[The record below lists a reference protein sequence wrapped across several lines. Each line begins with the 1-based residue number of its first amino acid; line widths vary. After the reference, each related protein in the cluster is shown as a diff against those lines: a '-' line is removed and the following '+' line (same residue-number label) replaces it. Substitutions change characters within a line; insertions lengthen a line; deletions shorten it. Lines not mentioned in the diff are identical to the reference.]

1 MRAAVLHDEEKPQ
14 RGPKCDSTA
23 EGVRVPG
30 SRASPVKVASLCNS
44 FPRWLT
50 KSSGSL
56 GLFFQ
61 SVVNEPYESS
71 SRTSKLAE
79 AENTYKDI
87 WPMPVPF
94 AEVFKSGSFG
104 SSHWKKKVVAMEVV
118 ILNWLHLGCPCA
130 APACARLGVKPSRK
144 QWEVVQYLLHVS
156 LDGNTPEL
164 VDVGLMGRAA
174 MKFENVEK
182 ALQMISESFSTL
194 HDSFRGYDGG
204 GGERPLSFDDS
215 WLRSAKLMHS
225 IPGHDVMVAKPI
237 VSSRL
242 KFPRPPS
249 FDPVQF
255 FDGPTCELYL
265 RPIDHAEDH
274 SKFHGQV
281 PVVKI
286 NAAVQEKL
294 DLYKKLAECGRLRRV
309 DKACDRSPFVSGL
322 FSVGKNEVKDRLI
335 LDARPPNLLEQ
346 SRTVWCS
353 SMAAGSCLVD
363 IVLQPGRILVSS
375 GLDLTDYFYQ
385 FVISP
390 QRVDRNR
397 LAGSLSAYEAK
408 YVFGKNEPADFDG
421 PVLVSLSTLAM
432 GDLLACEFAQA
443 AHLGLCLQ
451 NQVCD
456 ANSLLS
462 FRTPVPRSLSMI
474 GIVIDDLIAL
484 EQIFSEQLAA
494 PPGDLD
500 SEKRIARALAGYEK
514 ATLLH
519 NPDKGFTRETCSR
532 FWGCELDGSKGLVR
546 GSTLRMWPL
555 FCLTCRIALLGFS
568 TVKLMEV
575 ISGCWISLMT
585 MRRRLLCVM
594 NLIFEPLGI
603 EDSTRVIKLSP
614 ELIDEL
620 FCICAL
626 APLAVADL
634 KSQFLPFVVATD
646 ASSTWMA
653 AVRADLDVKVVEEC
667 SRHSLKKGNW
677 SQLLPTAKAWL
688 KSHDMLDPEDEMPE
702 EGYNTHPLWTTL
714 ASSLHYVERWRAP
727 CKYGQHINILELKSF
742 IKEEKALARS
752 FCGARYLAG
761 LDSQVSL
768 GALVKGR
775 AASVAL
781 NSVLRSSLCYPIGSG
796 LAGYY
801 MYFASETNRAD
812 GPTRNASPALPD
824 VDKPAW
830 MQAIADRNSYV
841 EFDEWMK
848 KAERGVVQAPYN
860 CDDLMNGTELDC
872 RPRRRVGR
880 SDRRRVDRPPEKKAV
895 RELKADEDNGRP
907 PVEQRI
913 QKSSADKENEHLSEL
928 SVEAIE
934 ALKKIPKQQFFFGV
948 AEEKAFK
955 FKGALDLYSGSFGI
969 ARQMISNGAPW
980 VLTYEW
986 KRSSREN
993 LLDGDLQSFIF
1004 LMVSLGCFLAISM
1017 APICASFSMAV
1028 TPPVRTLRY
1037 PRGRPGLSAAMRLK
1051 VKEGNLHLEFTMKLV
1066 DMAEGQDIGYFVE
1079 NPDGSWFWRQSLTR
1093 RFRDPSSPLTFR
1105 FSFCRFGTAWQK
1117 NTRIATST
1125 RLRGVRML
1133 CTCGAPH
1140 HQLRGYSRVHKKSWT
1155 AVAEPYPR
1163 GLCRLLSIAL
1173 CAKAGWCDQRRLNVA
1188 GCARLKNLRPGEAQN
1203 PGPARRRGQSLPTRN
1218 TLEELPGILPNTLM
1232 MESKLLREFLRWC
1245 ESSLRSTSPSLV
1257 FDRVPGFLGA
1267 ALRSYGDLSFQNHG
1281 SLANFRHLILACQ
1294 RWKPGCRPYTATAW
1308 ELVKRWEIQ
1317 EPVTH
1322 RPPTPESVVL
1332 AMCSVAWNHG
1342 WYEWVGVTLISF
1354 YGAGRLGETIR
1365 CRRADLIMPADTC
1378 EDGVNAIFLQLRTFK
1393 SMFRQPARI
1402 QHMKVSNNVAVKV
1415 ISRIYL
1421 NYGPLDKLF
1430 AGSHSQYR
1438 RRWDFLLQVFQISSK
1453 LRLTPGGLRGGSAV
1467 AAYRA
1472 GRSIVDIQW
1481 SLRLR
1486 SISTLE
1492 SYLQETGTL
1501 TVFMEFSALTRSLL
1515 RDAAKFFRFLA
1526 G

>member
-1 MRAAVLHDEEKPQ
+1 
-14 RGPKCDSTA
+14 
-23 EGVRVPG
+23 
-30 SRASPVKVASLCNS
+30 
-44 FPRWLT
+44 
-50 KSSGSL
+50 
-56 GLFFQ
+56 
-61 SVVNEPYESS
+61 
-71 SRTSKLAE
+71 
-79 AENTYKDI
+79 
-87 WPMPVPF
+87 
-94 AEVFKSGSFG
+94 
-104 SSHWKKKVVAMEVV
+104 
-118 ILNWLHLGCPCA
+118 
-130 APACARLGVKPSRK
+130 
-144 QWEVVQYLLHVS
+144 
-156 LDGNTPEL
+156 
-164 VDVGLMGRAA
+164 
-174 MKFENVEK
+174 
-182 ALQMISESFSTL
+182 
-194 HDSFRGYDGG
+194 
-204 GGERPLSFDDS
+204 
-215 WLRSAKLMHS
+215 
-225 IPGHDVMVAKPI
+225 
-237 VSSRL
+237 
-242 KFPRPPS
+242 
-249 FDPVQF
+249 
-255 FDGPTCELYL
+255 
-265 RPIDHAEDH
+265 
-274 SKFHGQV
+274 
-281 PVVKI
+281 
-286 NAAVQEKL
+286 
-294 DLYKKLAECGRLRRV
+294 
-309 DKACDRSPFVSGL
+309 
-322 FSVGKNEVKDRLI
+322 
-335 LDARPPNLLEQ
+335 
-346 SRTVWCS
+346 
-353 SMAAGSCLVD
+353 
-363 IVLQPGRILVSS
+363 
-375 GLDLTDYFYQ
+375 
-385 FVISP
+385 
-390 QRVDRNR
+390 
-397 LAGSLSAYEAK
+397 
-408 YVFGKNEPADFDG
+408 
-421 PVLVSLSTLAM
+421 
-432 GDLLACEFAQA
+432 
-443 AHLGLCLQ
+443 
-451 NQVCD
+451 
-456 ANSLLS
+456 
-462 FRTPVPRSLSMI
+462 
-474 GIVIDDLIAL
+474 
-484 EQIFSEQLAA
+484 
-494 PPGDLD
+494 
-500 SEKRIARALAGYEK
+500 
-514 ATLLH
+514 
-519 NPDKGFTRETCSR
+519 
-532 FWGCELDGSKGLVR
+532 
-546 GSTLRMWPL
+546 
-555 FCLTCRIALLGFS
+555 
-568 TVKLMEV
+568 
-575 ISGCWISLMT
+575 
-585 MRRRLLCVM
+585 M

-752 FCGARYLAG
+752 SCGARYLAG

-1472 GRSIVDIQW
+1472 GRSIVDMQW